1 VPPIPDTTAKKRV
14 HDADLAWDLIEQCRS
29 RLDVKELNKTFV
41 TVGTGDYE
49 RVIETMMN
57 LAVHKGS
64 PVSEELTSELARW
77 VEKFHD
83 HEHYGY
89 RLRLLNQIV
98 EMSQSRSRR

>member
-1 VPPIPDTTAKKRV
+1 VPPMPETTAKKPV

-57 LAVHKGS
+57 VAVHKGS
-64 PVSEELTSELARW
+64 PVSGELTSQLARW

-83 HEHYGY
+83 NEHYGY
-89 RLRLLNQIV
+89 RLRLLNQVV
-98 EMSQSRSRR
+98 EMSQSGQRR